1 MLGVVCL
8 NDIINQVIQ
17 IDSVAYDNMKK
28 NQQFLL
34 NKKQE
39 YENIITNYRNEKL
52 AIAQFNAEQINKS
65 IEESLIKQEAAEKEK
80 IKKIAIEIEEKY
92 SAVEE
97 ELLQKI
103 FNKLFLTEG

>member
-8 NDIINQVIQ
+8 DDIINQIIQ

-39 YENIITNYRNEKL
+39 YENIITNYRNEKI
-52 AIAQFNAEQINKS
+52 AIAKFNAEQINKS
-65 IEESLIKQEAAEKEK
+65 IDESLIRQEEAEKEK
-80 IKKIAIEIEEKY
+80 IKKISLELEEKY

-103 FNKLFLTEG
+103 FNRLFISEG